1 MLSIVENVRTLATRN
16 VGRFHL
22 SSHRTGLFQDWVVG
36 FGWEGA
42 RSVQGWLVTDKV
54 LTDQINRDAEAM
66 QRRCRRVVEGYG
78 LKDEYDGERGA
89 ATELY
94 WAAVAVLK
102 EAGEVEVGVMR
113 RGAKNSAQARAND
126 WGQDTTRDSYW
137 LLKLKEGPL
146 YDSSTTDD
154 DAGWTPPRAR
164 VDAQSGILAVD
175 LYELRRR
182 FRSVGA
188 DPLAQPD
195 AQIHRTNAQLAHV
208 LRESRNDIPH
218 RKGLIALS
226 VEIAAGRI
234 TTEDGLPSAAEVRH
248 MTHGSKRLP
257 WGSFGLT
264 VAQAEVIEG
273 LRSGHRMW
281 LDWPALEDRSV
292 VPLHSKYRHVPILA
306 TRNWRQHMQWKTVK
320 FEGNTDAK
328 LAVAAILNR
337 IEQPFGSIHMKI
349 DSLRRKLA
357 ASGLVAS
364 EWDIFCSCLCME
376 GFMVRKHT
384 GNATNSKH
392 ANELPVRGCCKI
404 HGGEKTFAN
413 CGLFY
418 PPDAQ
423 YEGRHENDMG
433 QYRKRPGEDD
443 EQAHVVGQQAQL
455 ALIIAEFHHCSDMV
469 KARMVN
475 VDICSGTQSQA
486 HSNLR
491 LGGIT
496 TLSYD
501 KRSEVEAF
509 GAVAI
514 NTPLDASV
522 SLTSTYIAVA
532 TDMHSR
538 KMAMARVA
546 TETLTSD
553 CKSTSTT
560 SAHLYRFPDSS
571 PLTDDD
577 GELTEHGEV
586 AAEADAVLR
595 YSMMHMASIQSDRRR
610 LLSVTEDYG

>member
-1 MLSIVENVRTLATRN
+1 M
-16 VGRFHL
+16 
-22 SSHRTGLFQDWVVG
+22 VG

-42 RSVQGWLVTDKV
+42 RSVQGWLVTDKA

-66 QRRCRRVVEGYG
+66 QRRCRRVVEGHG
-78 LKDEYDGERGA
+78 LKDAYDDERGA

-94 WAAVAVLK
+94 WAAVAVLR

-113 RGAKNSAQARAND
+113 RGAKNSAQDRAND

-154 DAGWTPPRAR
+154 SAEWTPSRAR

-188 DPLAQPD
+188 DPLAQPE

-208 LRESRNDIPH
+208 LRASRNDIPH

-234 TTEDGLPSAAEVRH
+234 TTDDGLPSAAEVRH

-273 LRSGHRMW
+273 LRSGYRMW

-292 VPLHSKYRHVPILA
+292 VPLRSKYRHVPILA
-306 TRNWRQHMQWKTVK
+306 ARNWRQPMQWKTVK
-320 FEGNTDAK
+320 FGSNTDAK
-328 LAVAAILNR
+328 LAVATILNR
-337 IEQPFGSIHMKI
+337 IEQPFGSVHMKI

-357 ASGLVAS
+357 ACGLVAS

-376 GFMVRKHT
+376 GFMIRKHT

-392 ANELPVRGCCKI
+392 ANELPVRACCKI
-404 HGGEKTFAN
+404 HGDDKTFTN

-418 PPDAQ
+418 PPDVQ
-423 YEGRHENDMG
+423 YEGRHEFDMG
-433 QYRKRPGEDD
+433 QYRKRAGEDD

-455 ALIIAEFHHCSDMV
+455 ALVIAEFHHCSDMV

-486 HSNLR
+486 HSVLR

-496 TLSYD
+496 TLSFD

-509 GAVAI
+509 GATVS
-514 NTPLDASV
+514 NTPLGASV
-522 SLTSTYIAVA
+522 GLTPTYIANA

-538 KMAMARVA
+538 KMAMSRLAI
-546 TETLTSD
+546 ETLTSD

-571 PLTDDD
+571 PRTDDD
-577 GELTEHGEV
+577 GELTEKGMV

-595 YSMMHMASIQSDRRR
+595 YSMMHMVSIQSDRRR